1 MTKII
6 FVCLGNI
13 CRSPMAE
20 FIMKDLLIKAKLND
34 KFTVSSAGTSG
45 YHDGEDMHHKTK
57 AILNSKNINSK
68 PFCSQKLSL
77 KMCEEND
84 LIIIMDNSNYNDVV
98 KNFPNFKHK
107 IHKITSYALELGYDE
122 VPDPWYSG
130 DFDETY
136 KILSKACKNLLQE
149 LDKKLSFK

>member
-20 FIMKDLLIKAKLND
+20 FIMKDLLIKANLND
-34 KFTVSSAGTSG
+34 KFIVSSAGTSG
-45 YHDGEDMHHKTK
+45 YHDGEDMHYKTK
-57 AILNSKNINSK
+57 ALLDNKNINSK
-68 PFCSQKLSL
+68 LFCSKKLNL
-77 KMCEEND
+77 KMCEDND
-84 LIIIMDNSNYNDVV
+84 LIIVMDNSNYNDIV
-98 KNFPNFKHK
+98 KNFPNAKHK

-136 KILSKACKNLLQE
+136 TILSKACSNLLNT
-149 LDKKLSFK
+149 LYKNLSFK

>member
-20 FIMKDLLIKAKLND
+20 FIMKDLVLKANLSK
-34 KFTVSSAGTSG
+34 KFIITSAGTSG
-45 YHDGEDMHHKTK
+45 YHDGEDMHYKTK
-57 AILNSKNINSK
+57 ALLKSKNIISN
-68 PFCSQKLSL
+68 PFTSQKLNA

-84 LIIIMDNSNYNDVV
+84 YIIVMDNANFNEVS
-98 KNFPNFKHK
+98 KNFPQYKEK
-107 IHKITSYALELGYDE
+107 IKKITSYALNLGYDE

-136 KILSKACKNLLQE
+136 RILSHSCLNLLQ
-149 LDKKLSFK
+149 LLK

>member
-1 MTKII
+1 
-6 FVCLGNI
+6 
-13 CRSPMAE
+13 
-20 FIMKDLLIKAKLND
+20 MKDLLIKANLNNR
-34 KFTVSSAGTSG
+34 FIVSSAGTSG
-45 YHDGEDMHHKTK
+45 YHDGEDMHYKTK
-57 AILNSKNINSK
+57 TMLNSKNINSK

-84 LIIIMDNSNYNDVV
+84 LIIVMDNSNYNNVV

-107 IHKITSYALELGYDE
+107 IHKITSYALELEYDE

-136 KILSKACKNLLQE
+136 TILSQACSKLLKT
-149 LDKKLSFK
+149 LV

>member
-20 FIMKDLLIKAKLND
+20 FIMKDLLTKANLND
-34 KFTVSSAGTSG
+34 RFIVSSAGTSG
-45 YHDGEDMHHKTK
+45 YHDGEDMHYKTK

-68 PFCSQKLSL
+68 PFYSQKLSL

-84 LIIIMDNSNYNDVV
+84 LIIVMDNSNYNDVI

-107 IHKITSYALELGYDE
+107 IHKITSFALELGYDE

-136 KILSKACKNLLQE
+136 TILSKACSNLLNS
-149 LDKKLSFK
+149 LYKNLSFK

>member
-1 MTKII
+1 
-6 FVCLGNI
+6 
-13 CRSPMAE
+13 
-20 FIMKDLLIKAKLND
+20 MKDLLIKANLNNR
-34 KFTVSSAGTSG
+34 FIVSSAGTSG
-45 YHDGEDMHHKTK
+45 YHDGEDMHYKTK
-57 AILNSKNINSK
+57 TMLNSKNINSK

-84 LIIIMDNSNYNDVV
+84 LIIVMDNSNYNDVV

-107 IHKITSYALELGYDE
+107 IHKITSYALELEYDE

-136 KILSKACKNLLQE
+136 TILSQACSKLLKT
-149 LDKKLSFK
+149 LV

>member
-6 FVCLGNI
+6 FICLGNI

-20 FIMKDLLIKAKLND
+20 FIMKDLLIKENLSD
-34 KFTVSSAGTSG
+34 KISVCSAGTSG
-45 YHDGEDMHHKTK
+45 YHDGEDMHIKTK
-57 AILNSKNINSK
+57 VMLNNKNINSK
-68 PFCSQKLSL
+68 PFCSQKLNL

-84 LIIIMDNSNYNDVV
+84 LIIVMDNSNYNDVV

-107 IHKITSYALELGYDE
+107 IRKITSYALELGYDE

-130 DFDETY
+130 NFEETY
-136 KILSKACKNLLQE
+136 TILSNACSNLLKSLYKNL
-149 LDKKLSFK
+149 K

>member
-6 FVCLGNI
+6 FICLGNI

-20 FIMKDLLIKAKLND
+20 FIMKDLLIKANLNNRII
-34 KFTVSSAGTSG
+34 VSSAGTSG
-45 YHDGEDMHHKTK
+45 YHDGEDMHYKTK
-57 AILNSKNINSK
+57 AMLNSKNISSK

-84 LIIIMDNSNYNDVV
+84 LIIVMDNSNYNDVV

-107 IHKITSYALELGYDE
+107 IHKITSYALELEYDE
-122 VPDPWYSG
+122 IPDPWYSG
-130 DFDETY
+130 DFNKTY
-136 KILSKACKNLLQE
+136 TILSQACSKLLKT
-149 LDKKLSFK
+149 LV

>member
-20 FIMKDLLIKAKLND
+20 FIMKDLLIKANLNNR
-34 KFTVSSAGTSG
+34 FIVSSAGTSG
-45 YHDGEDMHHKTK
+45 YHDGEDMHYKTK
-57 AILNSKNINSK
+57 TMLNSKNINSK

-84 LIIIMDNSNYNDVV
+84 LIIVMDNSNYNNVV

-107 IHKITSYALELGYDE
+107 IHKITSYALELEYDE

-130 DFDETY
+130 NFDETY
-136 KILSKACKNLLQE
+136 TILSQACSKLLKT
-149 LDKKLSFK
+149 LV

>member
-20 FIMKDLLIKAKLND
+20 FIMKDLLIKANLND
-34 KFTVSSAGTSG
+34 KFIISSASTSG
-45 YHDGEDMHHKTK
+45 YHDGEDMHYKTK
-57 AILNSKNINSK
+57 AMLNSKNINSK
-68 PFCSQKLSL
+68 PFYSQKLSL

-84 LIIIMDNSNYNDVV
+84 LIIVMDNSNYNDVV

-130 DFDETY
+130 DFNETY
-136 KILSKACKNLLQE
+136 LILSQACENIFNLL
-149 LDKKLSFK
+149 KKYFYI

>member
-13 CRSPMAE
+13 CCSPMAE
-20 FIMKDLLIKAKLND
+20 FIMKDLLIKANLND
-34 KFTVSSAGTSG
+34 KFIISSAGTSG
-45 YHDGEDMHHKTK
+45 YHDGEDMHYKTK
-57 AILNSKNINSK
+57 AMLNSKNINSK
-68 PFCSQKLSL
+68 PFYSQKLSL

-84 LIIIMDNSNYNDVV
+84 LIIVMDNSNYNDVV

-130 DFDETY
+130 DFNETY
-136 KILSKACKNLLQE
+136 LILSQACENIFNLL
-149 LDKKLSFK
+149 KKYFYI